1 MSFLEIIGLCKI
13 FLNQNG
19 YLEVLRD
26 ISFEVEKG
34 EFVAIIGPSG
44 CGKSTLL
51 SLIAGFEKPESGR
64 ILLEGRPVNGWGRD
78 RVLIFQEPLLFPWL
92 TVRGNIEFGLK
103 VLGVKKEERKRRVK
117 ELIEKVKL
125 EGFEDRYPHE
135 LSGGMK
141 QRVALARALAV
152 DPLLL
157 LMDEPFASVDAIT
170 RFHLQQELLR
180 IWKDYGKTILFVT
193 HSLKEALLLA
203 DRIVI
208 LSKRPA
214 QIKTIFQV
222 PIPRPRENKLQ
233 ELALWELELLKQ
245 LEP

>member
-1 MSFLEIIGLCKI
+1 MSFLEVIGVCKT
-13 FLNQNG
+13 FWNQKG
-19 YLEVLRD
+19 PLEVLRD
-26 ISFEVEKG
+26 VSFEVERG

-64 ILLEGRPVNGWGRD
+64 ILLEGRPVNRWGRD

-92 TVRGNIEFGLK
+92 TVRENVEFGLK
-103 VLGVKKEERKRRVK
+103 VLGVSKEERRRRVK
-117 ELIEKVKL
+117 ELIEKVRL

-157 LMDEPFASVDAIT
+157 LMDEPFASVDALT
-170 RFHLQQELLR
+170 RSHLQQELVR
-180 IWKDYGKTILFVT
+180 IWREYQNTIIFVT

-203 DRIVI
+203 DRILI
-208 LSKRPA
+208 LTKRPA
-214 QIKTIFQV
+214 QIKMVFKV
-222 PIPRPRENKLQ
+222 NVPRPREDKLH
-233 ELALWELELLKQ
+233 ELALLELELLKQ
-245 LEP
+245 LES

>member
-1 MSFLEIIGLCKI
+1 MSFLKVIGLCKS
-13 FLNQNG
+13 FSNQNG
-19 YLEVLRD
+19 RLEVLRD
-26 ISFEVEKG
+26 VSFEVERG

-51 SLIAGFEKPESGR
+51 GLIAGFEKPESGQ
-64 ILLEGRPVNGWGRD
+64 ILLEGRPVKGWGRD

-92 TVRGNIEFGLK
+92 TVKGNIEFGLK
-103 VLGVKKEERKRRVK
+103 VLGIKKEERRRRVK

-141 QRVALARALAV
+141 QKVALARALAV

-170 RFHLQQELLR
+170 RFYLQQELLR

-214 QIKTIFQV
+214 QIKTIFQA

-233 ELALWELELLKQ
+233 ELALWESELLKQ
-245 LEP
+245 LES